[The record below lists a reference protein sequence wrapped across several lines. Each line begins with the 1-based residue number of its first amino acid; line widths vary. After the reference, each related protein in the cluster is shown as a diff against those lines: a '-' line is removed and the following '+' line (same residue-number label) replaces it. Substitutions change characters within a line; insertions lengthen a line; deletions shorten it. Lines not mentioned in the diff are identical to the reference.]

1 MTLTVDL
8 AELRTANEKALA
20 ALSRTSEERFDTELA
35 EIENF
40 LLSLY
45 RFVVLAVRNEQ
56 EIERAAEVWR
66 ETLDVIDGTAR
77 QVQTLAARHSG
88 VHPSLDRI
96 LEIRHATSDVL
107 ALYQVNTGCYYSS
120 PASTRIRARSASEH
134 QKPA

>member
-20 ALSRTSEERFDTELA
+20 ALSRTSKERFDTELA

-45 RFVVLAVRNEQ
+45 RFAVLAVRNEQ

-66 ETLDVIDGTAR
+66 ETLDVLMFVKVVHFLGDGISPRTAGQCR
-77 QVQTLAARHSG
+77 Q
-88 VHPSLDRI
+88 
-96 LEIRHATSDVL
+96 
-107 ALYQVNTGCYYSS
+107 CFF
-120 PASTRIRARSASEH
+120 
-134 QKPA
+134 

>member
-20 ALSRTSEERFDTELA
+20 ALSRTSKERFDTELA

-45 RFVVLAVRNEQ
+45 RFAVLAVRNEQ

-66 ETLDVIDGTAR
+66 ETLDVFVRESSSLYWRWHQPSDRWA
-77 QVQTLAARHSG
+77 VQTML
-88 VHPSLDRI
+88 LLI
-96 LEIRHATSDVL
+96 
-107 ALYQVNTGCYYSS
+107 
-120 PASTRIRARSASEH
+120 
-134 QKPA
+134 